1 MREKPPLWSV
11 DPPPKEIRST
21 RHQEKNVSDK
31 CRRGEKEASQEMR
44 RPQKRGDNTKIG
56 ANRQQGGG
64 LQKRY
69 VSEVRKESQKEKS
82 LICLHQICLLV
93 AFTSSGQSFVNLSL
107 SSVYIPPYLI
117 QRSEGRSFSAPRLL
131 LILQLARKPRLACG
145 IDHVVPASGL
155 GKIRYR
161 S

>member
-1 MREKPPLWSV
+1 VQGTRRGKLTSFYMREKPPLWSV

-107 SSVYIPPYLI
+107 SSVDISCLHPSLPDPTL
-117 QRSEGRSFSAPRLL
+117 RRSFFFSPTPTLDSTAGT
-131 LILQLARKPRLACG
+131 QT
-145 IDHVVPASGL
+145 
-155 GKIRYR
+155 
-161 S
+161 